1 MHGEFSK
8 NFPDHTIFIWWGLYV
23 HETFLVYKSET
34 SKNCKEVKHILIMV
48 IAVIYIFFVSCNI
61 SSLAENYFEKILSP
75 SQKLHCP
82 FSITLPLIP
91 HPTFLLSPLQ
101 KGVGEEP
108 VSVKIRV
115 FQKKFKWHLYNYEN
129 YMWSKYAHF

>member
-1 MHGEFSK
+1 MLCLHNAWGIFKKFS
-8 NFPDHTIFIWWGLYV
+8 WSYYLYLMRLYI

-48 IAVIYIFFVSCNI
+48 IAIFYIFFVSCNI

-75 SQKLHCP
+75 SQKLHSPPNCT
-82 FSITLPLIP
+82 S
-91 HPTFLLSPLQ
+91 LLFVQPPLQ

-108 VSVKIRV
+108 VSIKIRV
-115 FQKKFKWHLYNYEN
+115 FQKSFKWHLYNYEN
-129 YMWSKYAHF
+129 YLWPKSAHF